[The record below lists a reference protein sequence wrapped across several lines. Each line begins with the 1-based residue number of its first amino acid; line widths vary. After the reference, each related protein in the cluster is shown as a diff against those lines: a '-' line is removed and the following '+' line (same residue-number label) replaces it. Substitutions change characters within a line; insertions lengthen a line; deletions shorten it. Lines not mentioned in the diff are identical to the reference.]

1 MKVIVNRKQYNKV
14 ISETRGYSKVVEN
27 WADYITDEMLTK
39 ILKQDVKED
48 VYTIT
53 KLSKK
58 LKGKSFYEE
67 FPVDS
72 VILTVIVNEVDGDD
86 SSIDM
91 EYSPYFTQIIEND
104 DNTYNILDAEFNV
117 VMTIPKNREDID
129 VNTLYYYF
137 SSFLSHEFMHLYEW
151 VSRYLQTPKEIK
163 GCESI
168 YTNGD
173 INGDAVDRIGYMLYV
188 SQSFELNA
196 FIQQAATMITKRNPQ
211 DHNEFITYL
220 RELPFYNFAEKM
232 IDFKKD
238 IYLKEIESLTKDR
251 TSELSKIILCFYSE
265 EDKLPKMKSYDKFLS
280 DVEKRFRVRGEYL
293 KKKLLKLVTII

>member
-1 MKVIVNRKQYNKV
+1 MKVIVNRKQYINV
-14 ISETRGYSKVVEN
+14 INETRGYSKVVEN
-27 WADYITDEMLTK
+27 WADYITDEMLSK
-39 ILKQDVKED
+39 ILKQDIKED
-48 VYTIT
+48 VYTVT

-72 VILTVIVNEVDGDD
+72 VILTVIINEVDNDD
-86 SSIDM
+86 ASIDM
-91 EYSPYFTQIIEND
+91 EYSPYYTQIIEND
-104 DNTYNILDAEFNV
+104 DDTYEILDAEL
-117 VMTIPKNREDID
+117 TIPKNREDID
-129 VNTLYYYF
+129 METFYYYF

-168 YTNGD
+168 YSNGD

-188 SQSFELNA
+188 SQSYELNA

-211 DHNEFITYL
+211 DHNEFMIYL
-220 RELPFYNFAEKM
+220 KELPFYNFAQKM
-232 IDFKKD
+232 IDFNKD

-265 EDKLPKMKSYDKFLS
+265 EDKLPKMKSFDKFLS
-280 DVEKRFRVRGEYL
+280 DVEKRFKIRGEYL
-293 KKKLLKLVTII
+293 KKKLLRLVTII

>member
-1 MKVIVNRKQYNKV
+1 MKVIVNRKQYNNV
-14 ISETRGYSKVVEN
+14 INETRGYSKVVEN
-27 WADYITDEMLTK
+27 WADFITDEMLLK

-72 VILTVIVNEVDGDD
+72 VILTVIINEVDDD
-86 SSIDM
+86 DASIDM
-91 EYSPYFTQIIEND
+91 EYSPYFTQIIED
-104 DNTYNILDAEFNV
+104 DNGSYNILDAEFNV
-117 VMTIPKNREDID
+117 VLTIPKNRDDID
-129 VNTLYYYF
+129 YSTLQYYF

-168 YTNGD
+168 YSNGD

-188 SQSFELNA
+188 SQSYELNA
-196 FIQQAATMITKRNPQ
+196 FIQQTATMVTKRNPK
-211 DHNEFITYL
+211 DNNEFMVIL
-220 RELPFYNFAEKM
+220 KELPFYYFAESM
-232 IDFKKD
+232 INFDKNK
-238 IYLKEIESLTKDR
+238 YLQEIESLSSDR
-251 TSELSKIILCFYSE
+251 IAELTKIILCFYSE
-265 EDKLPKMKSYDKFLS
+265 ENKPPKIKSFDKFLS
-280 DVEKRFRVRGEYL
+280 DVDKRFKIRGEYL
-293 KKKLLKLVTII
+293 RKKLLRLVTLI

>member
-1 MKVIVNRKQYNKV
+1 MKVIVNRKQYINV
-14 ISETRGYSKVVEN
+14 INETRGYSKVVEN
-27 WADYITDEMLTK
+27 WADYITDEMLPK
-39 ILKQDVKED
+39 ILKQDIKED
-48 VYTIT
+48 VYTVT

-72 VILTVIVNEVDGDD
+72 VILKVIINEVDNDD
-86 SSIDM
+86 ASIDM

-104 DNTYNILDAEFNV
+104 DNTYEILDAEFNIV
-117 VMTIPKNREDID
+117 LTIPKNREDID
-129 VNTLYYYF
+129 METFYYYF

-151 VSRYLQTPKEIK
+151 VRRYLQTQKEIK

-168 YTNGD
+168 YSNGD

-188 SQSFELNA
+188 SQSYELNA

-211 DHNEFITYL
+211 DHNEFMVYL
-220 RELPFYNFAEKM
+220 KELPFYNFAQKM
-232 IDFKKD
+232 IDFNKD

-251 TSELSKIILCFYSE
+251 TGELSKIILCFYSE
-265 EDKLPKMKSYDKFLS
+265 EDKLPKMKSFDKFLS
-280 DVEKRFRVRGEYL
+280 DVEKRFKIRGEYL
-293 KKKLLKLVTII
+293 KKKLLRLVTII